1 MSISNQTDFYL
12 NFQQFGELKL
22 GARENSDEAAVAV
35 AQQFEGLF
43 VQQMLAAMRS
53 ASKIDG
59 GEQSSHMDF
68 YQDMYDKQLAQTIA
82 KQDRLGVAR
91 MILQQIPGTEDGVDG
106 VEAVEKAGPHS
117 LDPTRINPAS
127 AAPALQMP
135 TDPAP
140 LTAMPASAAPA
151 LQMPTNA
158 VPVTATPAAV
168 VGQTPVEKP
177 AVVLG
182 KVVDDDFAEVAQI
195 ERNNN
200 RWQTPDRFIAD
211 ILPQAQTAADALG
224 VSARLLAAQSALET
238 GWGKHTMKLD
248 DGRSSNNLFGIKAGS
263 DWRGDALNR
272 TSLEFGDGALYNQV
286 SRFRAYAS
294 PAQSLADYVEFI
306 QENPRY
312 QQALKHAGDDEAY
325 IREIQNAGYATDPH
339 YADKVIS
346 ILNGELMQQAVA
358 LTAGEIDHG

>member
-22 GARENSDEAAVAV
+22 GARNNSDEAAQAV

-53 ASKIDG
+53 ASNIDSG
-59 GEQSSHMDF
+59 QHSSQMDF

-91 MILQQIPGTEDGVDG
+91 MILQQIPGTEDVADE
-106 VEAVEKAGPHS
+106 VEAAAKAAKPGPHS
-117 LDPTRINPAS
+117 LDPVWVNTVS
-127 AAPALQMP
+127 ATPALQMP
-135 TDPAP
+135 TDP
-140 LTAMPASAAPA
+140 
-151 LQMPTNA
+151 
-158 VPVTATPAAV
+158 VPVTATPASV
-168 VGQTPVEKP
+168 VGQTPIDKP

-182 KVVDDDFAEVAQI
+182 KVVDDDFAEVAEI
-195 ERNNN
+195 ERNNS
-200 RWQTPDRFIAD
+200 RWQTPDSFIAD
-211 ILPQAQTAADALG
+211 ILPQAQIAADALG

-248 DGRSSNNLFGIKAGS
+248 DGRSSNNMFGIKAGS

-325 IREIQNAGYATDPH
+325 IREIQTAGYATDPH